1 MRHRTWRVT
10 PLELGP
16 WESPWGSFHLPEHP
30 GRMNLFSSMGSLIRP
45 PRQGHFIRCLQ
56 FWGEPPINPLALTS
70 KKPGWS
76 PSSAVYQLCHME
88 ANSSTLCASCQ
99 IMMLPLTSKR
109 GHRFHEFIYLKHS
122 PQHLAHCKCSIT
134 SGHMLLLLS
143 EQRVSQKDRKKIN
156 GLQRIKIT
164 HVTRDI
170 K

>member
-10 PLELGP
+10 PLEFGP
-16 WESPWGSFHLPEHP
+16 WESPWGSFHLPEDP
-30 GRMNLFSSMGSLIRP
+30 GRMNLFSSMGSLIRL

-76 PSSAVYQLCHME
+76 PSSSA
-88 ANSSTLCASCQ
+88 TWRQ
-99 IMMLPLTSKR
+99 IPQRSVPHAKSWCRHWPQR
-109 GHRFHEFIYLKHS
+109 GGTRFHEFIYLKHS